1 ISIEPEFN
9 NVVIYLNMHDGKN
22 KKFIENVE
30 TLNPSPIIK
39 PLSNKEKEEIL
50 FNSSTLVEK
59 RNIYILVDGGNK
71 IVSVNDH
78 ANGTLACSAGFWI
91 KKNNEDF
98 ILTAGH
104 CFEIVQHYLMDIKNK
119 YKTRIK
125 ANHMT
130 IRWVILRLVQF
141 QVVGSSEITNC
152 RVHMCKTGQRTGISC
167 SFVTAFNSI
176 RDFDTIVVIP
186 MENNAGGSGGSMFRY
201 NGLNGQS
208 HLADA

>member
-1 ISIEPEFN
+1 MKPVTI
-9 NVVIYLNMHDGKN
+9 V
-22 KKFIENVE
+22 EN
-30 TLNPSPIIK
+30 LSPA
-39 PLSNKEKEEIL
+39 LL
-50 FNSSTLVEK
+50 EK
-59 RNIYILVDGGNK
+59 RNNFLYPLVEGGSK
-71 IVSVNDH
+71 IVSRNLI
-78 ANGTLACSAGFWI
+78 NGTLACSAGFWI

-186 MENNAGGSGGSMFRY
+186 MENNAGGSGGSMFQY

-208 HLADA
+208 HLADAVSIYIGRNFTQQAIATEY